1 MIAELRATFLL
12 IVSFVFFFLILGML
26 GLSTIMKPG
35 RWSERSRS
43 AG

>member
-12 IVSFVFFFLILGML
+12 IVSFVFFLLILGML